1 MWFCTMK
8 YADFRNPDSQSL
20 EIRIFF
26 TKLILFFSLLCWLW
40 CSRLLFCSLRSHG
53 ILQNSQILGRSAYT
67 LRNIRISIRLPLLC
81 CPPCRITRIH
91 QTHFSSHVGLVI
103 IHSCLLLSSSFTRKK
118 FYIFLFFVGHSFIV
132 YFYCNVVNE
141 TYVSF

>member
-1 MWFCTMK
+1 MW
-8 YADFRNPDSQSL
+8 
-20 EIRIFF
+20 IWIFVPKMCKIQITF
-26 TKLILFFSLLCWLW
+26 SFLAQIIKKVKQIKIPILYFSLLCWLW

-103 IHSCLLLSSSFTRKK
+103 IHSCLLTLV
-118 FYIFLFFVGHSFIV
+118 FYPEKILHFSLFCWAFI
-132 YFYCNVVNE
+132 YCVLLL
-141 TYVSF
+141 